1 MINSAFKVEPT
12 AYVGEDADYL
22 DASHIHG
29 VGLMKCKG
37 NNNQLVEALIS
48 IWNINAHGQIF
59 KK

>member
-1 MINSAFKVEPT
+1 MINSAFKVGPT
-12 AYVGEDADYL
+12 AYVGAEDDYL
-22 DASHIHG
+22 DEGRGHH

-37 NNNQLVEALIS
+37 NEEQVVEALIS